1 MHMQPFLQKLA
12 AYLFTHYPTKVS
24 ELCIVLPNKRA
35 KIFLHHYLSQE
46 FGKPIWAPAI
56 YSIEDFI
63 SQLNGSQA
71 IDGVTACFEFYSVYA
86 KIEGEQAQS
95 FDDFLTWSPTLLQDF
110 NELDQYLIDTA
121 SLFNYLSDERAIS
134 LWNLGTKELS
144 DFQKKYLRFWKSL
157 TDYYT
162 QYKQHLESKKLF
174 YSGMAYRKAA
184 ENCVQLTQNK
194 NWHKLIFA
202 GFNALNTAEKVC
214 IKALVDAGMADVLWD
229 ADEYYVN
236 QTHQEAGKFIREF
249 KAMFPKA
256 TKSSEFLWQSNE
268 LATGA
273 KRIVVAGVAQQVGQA
288 MVAGELLQ
296 EMAKRDNSNFKN
308 HALVLAD
315 ENLLMPVLHAL
326 PDEVKQ
332 FNVTMGYPLQ
342 HLSLHVLIDSI
353 FTLHENAQKFG
364 RSGSG
369 GVTRYYYHD
378 LKKVLLH
385 PYIIAL
391 SGNGDKIT
399 KKSLRNFIQ
408 DLENKNIL
416 FVSYSKIEDY
426 FSLEKM
432 PHFAIVN
439 ELLKPWQKDVAAA
452 LNVIIAL
459 LNKLLQLWNKSD
471 KQQYSMELAVAYQY
485 TKIVKRLHS
494 LLTNASN
501 GILTEIKTLRS
512 IVSQLVKS
520 QSIAFIGEPLEGLQV
535 MGMLETRTL
544 DFETVILVSAN
555 EGILPAGKKENSF
568 IPLELKSKFGLPT
581 YADKDAIFG
590 YHFYRLLQQAKE
602 IYLIYNTETDE
613 FGSGERSRF
622 ITQIQHEL
630 PAFNKH
636 ITIEEKRFTFDLD
649 KQILNEP
656 ILISKNA
663 FVESKL
669 LSLTQNGLSP
679 SLLNTYRDCSLKFY
693 FKYIAGLEE
702 TDDPEEGIDTASFGT
717 VIHAVLEKNY
727 TSFVG
732 HTIDAQKLKHEF
744 KDLLV
749 KVENEFRVLQVNG
762 DLTLG
767 TNLLNVK
774 VAEKYLQEFLATE
787 LKLLSDLKKE
797 GAALKLMHLEKE
809 LAASI
814 EVNGTPIKLK
824 GKADRIDQIGN
835 ITRIIDYKTGNVDAS
850 QALKINDWEALR
862 DQKFNK
868 GFQLLMYAYLWS
880 KTESASNFELHS
892 GIYSLRSLSKGLML
906 VSLNGAYNL
915 NDELLQQFENEVKV
929 LLQEMLDRNQ
939 VFSQT
944 SNQKICDNCAFK
956 SICNR

>member
-1 MHMQPFLQKLA
+1 MSMQPFLQKLA
-12 AYLFTHYPTKVS
+12 AYIYTHYPSKVS

-35 KIFLHHYLSQE
+35 KIFLLHYLSKE

-71 IDGVTACFEFYSVYA
+71 IDEVTACFEFYTVYS
-86 KIEGEQAQS
+86 KIEGDQAQS
-95 FDDFLTWSPTLLQDF
+95 FDEFLTWAPTLLHDF
-110 NELDQYLIDTA
+110 NELDQYLIDTTA
-121 SLFNYLSDERAIS
+121 LFNYLSDERAIS

-157 TDYYT
+157 SSYYT
-162 QYKQHLESKKLF
+162 NYKQHLESKNLMF
-174 YSGMAYRKAA
+174 AGMAYRKAA
-184 ENCVQLTQNK
+184 EQCVPLTKNK

-202 GFNALNTAEKVC
+202 GFNALNAAEKVC

-236 QTHQEAGKFIREF
+236 QAHQEAGKFIREF
-249 KAMFPKA
+249 KALFSKA
-256 TKSSEFLWQSNE
+256 TKSGEFLWQGNE

-273 KRIVVAGVAQQVGQA
+273 KRIVIAGVAQQVGQA
-288 MVAGELLQ
+288 MVAGELLK
-296 EMAKRDNSNFKN
+296 EMTKNDTSNFKN

-364 RSGSG
+364 KSGSG
-369 GVTRYYYHD
+369 NTNRYYYHD
-378 LKKVLLH
+378 LKKVILH

-391 SGNGDKIT
+391 AGNGDHNH
-399 KKSLRNFIQ
+399 KKSLRNFIHE
-408 DLENKNIL
+408 LENENTL
-416 FVSYSKIEDY
+416 FVSFAKIEKY
-426 FSLEKM
+426 FSINNLPVFETV
-432 PHFAIVN
+432 ID
-439 ELLKPWQKDVAAA
+439 LLKPWQTDVIAA
-452 LNVIIAL
+452 LNTL
-459 LNKLLQLWNKSD
+459 LNLLQTLFQNWSRSD
-471 KQQYSMELAVAYQY
+471 TQQYTMEREVAAQY
-485 TKIVKRLHS
+485 TKILKRIHSLINDTSSSVVTEFKTLHS
-494 LLTNASN
+494 L
-501 GILTEIKTLRS
+501 
-512 IVSQLVKS
+512 VSQLVKS

-630 PAFNKH
+630 PTINKQV
-636 ITIEEKRFTFDLD
+636 TIEEKRYTFDLD
-649 KQILNEP
+649 KHILNEP
-656 ILISKNA
+656 IQLSKNA
-663 FVESKL
+663 FVETKL
-669 LSLTQNGLSP
+669 LALIQKGLSP
-679 SLLNTYRDCSLKFY
+679 SLFNTYRDCSLKFY
-693 FKYIAGLEE
+693 YKYIAGLEE
-702 TDDPEEGIDTASFGT
+702 TEDPEEGIDTASFGT

-727 TSFVG
+727 SSFVNQSL
-732 HTIDAQKLKHEF
+732 DVQKLKQAF
-744 KDLLV
+744 NDLSS
-749 KVENEFRVLQVNG
+749 KVENEFRAIQVNG

-787 LKLLSDLKKE
+787 IKLLGDLKKE
-797 GAALKLMHLEKE
+797 GTTLKLVHLEKE
-809 LAASI
+809 LTSTI
-814 EVNGTPIKLK
+814 EVNGLTINLK

-835 ITRIIDYKTGNVDAS
+835 TIRIIDYKTGNVEAS
-850 QALKINDWEALR
+850 QALKIKDWEALK
-862 DQKFNK
+862 DEKFNK

-880 KTESASNFELHS
+880 KTENTNKFELHS

-906 VSLNGAYNL
+906 VSVDGAYNL
-915 NDELLQQFENEVKV
+915 NGEMLQQFEDEVKV
-929 LLQEMLDRNQ
+929 LLQEMLDKKK

-944 SNQKICDNCAFK
+944 SNHKICDNCAFK